1 MLSIVSRLSLLR
13 FLIGA
18 IFVVLI
24 VVAPVIT
31 IIGILLGL
39 YPFLRFGAIYIGL
52 EGDGLAGREGRRAP
66 IANTS
71 QSTDAGTR
79 SIRTYRGDLASSW

>member
-1 MLSIVSRLSLLR
+1 VLSIVSRLSLLR

-52 EGDGLAGREGRRAP
+52 EGHGLASGEGRRA
-66 IANTS
+66 AVTTTG
-71 QSTDAGTR
+71 QSA
-79 SIRTYRGDLASSW
+79 